1 MSEFNN
7 GAVYARDVILSSVI
21 GLQNEMGHH
30 NPDNPEYKAYQ
41 KVYDLIVDKYGDM
54 LQKFKG

>member
-7 GAVYARDVILSSVI
+7 GAVHARDCILCSIV

-30 NPDNPEYKAYQ
+30 NPDDPEYKAYQ

-54 LQKFKG
+54 FKKFKG